1 MGNRSLYDKSLS
13 LKSIIIYSNAH
24 PINFHLAL
32 FRIIRN
38 LSFYYFSNTIT
49 YMPLHLNVL
58 QEKTILLRNT
68 IENNDILIFT
78 NSSTKNKFTLYI
90 IQDLIIENQYITL
103 MNSPPKKEKIKK
115 EEPTFSLTITPPLE
129 ESCSFQY
136 TCSLGVVCLCTP
148 QPMISKLRRNV
159 EPYHTIKAKSSKILK
174 VNKNESVANKSFDEI
189 YANLLNRKKNF

>member
-1 MGNRSLYDKSLS
+1 MP
-13 LKSIIIYSNAH
+13 SIR
-24 PINFHLAL
+24 PTL
-32 FRIIRN
+32 F
-38 LSFYYFSNTIT
+38 
-49 YMPLHLNVL
+49 
-58 QEKTILLRNT
+58 LR
-68 IENNDILIFT
+68 
-78 NSSTKNKFTLYI
+78 
-90 IQDLIIENQYITL
+90 
-103 MNSPPKKEKIKK
+103 KK

>member
-1 MGNRSLYDKSLS
+1 MGNRSLYAKSLS
-13 LKSIIIYSNAH
+13 PKSIIIYSNVH
-24 PINFHLAL
+24 PVNFNLAL

-38 LSFYYFSNTIT
+38 LSFQNFSNKIT

-58 QEKTILLRNT
+58 QEKTLLLRNS

-78 NSSTKNKFTLYI
+78 NISSKNTFSLYI
-90 IQDLIIENQYITL
+90 IQNLIIENRYITL
-103 MNSPPKKEKIKK
+103 MYSPPKKEKLKK

-129 ESCSFQY
+129 ESCSCQY

-148 QPMISKLRRNV
+148 QPMISKVRHIV
-159 EPYHTIKAKSSKILK
+159 EPYHKIKAKSSKILK
-174 VNKNESVANKSFDEI
+174 VNNNESVANKSFDEI